1 MKNKASDFRSDTW
14 SLGCLVTWHW
24 HILNTTIPKS
34 SYVIPSHH
42 YTSLRSFKSSP
53 GFCPSMVGADLKL
66 SRWLQGA
73 LRWRWFPFSD
83 GQLQDSMQNLQEDL
97 RLGLQETHLN
107 LLTFVWSWEMVKLRR
122 VTQLNHEHNEHR
134 RAEWSFQAVLKDL
147 SWICPT
153 IGSQV
158 KPRTSLKEWWWKHQA
173 EIERI
178 HIFLFIFGSFLA
190 L

>member
-1 MKNKASDFRSDTW
+1 M
-14 SLGCLVTWHW
+14 
-24 HILNTTIPKS
+24 S

-97 RLGLQETHLN
+97 RLGLQDIHLN
-107 LLTFVWSWEMVKLRR
+107 LLAFVWSWEMVKLSR